1 MTETHPLKKYRA
13 ERGITQAEL
22 AGELKVWPLT
32 VSRWE
37 RGERT
42 PRPKDAKRIAVH
54 TGISVGELI
63 EAGGDR

>member
-1 MTETHPLKKYRA
+1 MSQSHPLKKYRA

-22 AGELKVWPLT
+22 AGELNVWPLT

-42 PRPKDAKRIAVH
+42 PRPKDAMRVSVH
-54 TGISVGELI
+54 TGIPVGDLIVGEVQ
-63 EAGGDR
+63 